1 MLRNGEYTLTVDF
14 NSIITRSVRVVMII
28 FKIVRIYSFNT
39 FPYAK
44 AFLFYILTCLIFTK
58 PY

>member
-14 NSIITRSVRVVMII
+14 DSIITRSVRVVMII

-39 FPYAK
+39 LPYA
-44 AFLFYILTCLIFTK
+44 
-58 PY
+58 